1 MLMMRGYLPSTNTE
15 NSSQE
20 NVGYA
25 PQTAEKANPP
35 CTTMIEVGV

>member
-1 MLMMRGYLPSTNTE
+1 MKTPLKKIRD
-15 NSSQE
+15 
-20 NVGYA
+20 A